1 MEIPKD
7 SAGRTTLLGRIIWF
21 TLLAAALFSLYLVL
35 HPFTPLSRE
44 NISIL
49 DQVQLRRA
57 THVLLLLVAG
67 YLITSQLQAARPT
80 IGSWVFAILS
90 LPFLYTFWVPNVPGV
105 DIPLLGKLMGTLA
118 WALAVGPN
126 LLPRLRRYADIAAA
140 LLAIAPWAYQ
150 VRYYEELVNRAVIP
164 AGWDMAMSF
173 TIIILV
179 LGLVSRLLGP
189 IMPSLVLIF
198 LTYNMYGQYVPGT
211 FRGAKNGI
219 DLILGKTFNET
230 EAGIYGLIT
239 GVSAKYIVYFT
250 ILSGLIGALG
260 LGKVVANMALAM
272 VGRTPQ
278 TPGRVTGIASVFMGM
293 FSGSGAADTQFVATL
308 TKPLYEKAN
317 YDKMTA
323 AGLVATA
330 GTIALI
336 TPPVLG
342 SIAFVMV
349 EILQISYLWV
359 VIMALGPMLLYLVGI
374 LTFNEFYT
382 RKAKLPPVGADV
394 PLGRRYALRYS
405 IIFIPIVLIVTL
417 LYLGT
422 EVATAVYLAAL
433 AFVLI
438 AYLDPTLRP
447 APLNEAMQRPA
458 YKIGLPLGIV
468 LGVVGSLTPLLA
480 GWNLGNIPVLP
491 ITLAVVGLLLGTFV
505 YPAAVA
511 GKLRAA
517 IEPIAQGLV
526 EGFRQ
531 LIPIGSAIV
540 AANLIFGMM
549 VITGLP
555 SKFSIFLEQ
564 VSGESLLLATLVT
577 AVFSLI
583 LGMGVPPTATYVLT
597 ASLTAPAIIKIAS
610 ANFQGYGLEPQQA
623 VLAATLATHMFLF
636 YYAVLADVTPPVA
649 LSGYAAAS
657 VFKTNPILTGVYAA
671 RVALAKY
678 IIGFFFLLSFTGTGL
693 LILPV
698 VQNVPGIEGWLII
711 LERFFFTAVAIVFLA
726 AATVGY
732 TRHPLRRWE
741 SWVMGLL
748 ALALFYP
755 YPNLWMAFI
764 PFVLGL
770 LFFLR
775 GEQKGTPRPQAA
787 D

>member
-7 SAGRTTLLGRIIWF
+7 GAGKTTLLRRIIWF
-21 TLLAAALFSLYLVL
+21 VLLVAALFSLYLVL

-44 NISIL
+44 SIIIL

-80 IGSWVFAILS
+80 VGSWVFALLS

-105 DIPLLGKLMGTLA
+105 DIPLLGRLMGTLA
-118 WALAVGPN
+118 WALVVVPN
-126 LLPRLRRYADIAAA
+126 LLPRLRRYADVAAA
-140 LLAIAPWAYQ
+140 LLAIVPWAYQ
-150 VRYYEELVNRAVIP
+150 VRYYEELINRAVIP

-173 TIIILV
+173 TVIILV

-198 LTYNMYGQYVPGT
+198 LTYNMYGHYVPGT

-219 DLILGKTFNET
+219 DLILGKTYNET

-359 VIMALGPMLLYLVGI
+359 VVMALGPMLLYLLGI
-374 LTFNEFYT
+374 LTYNEFYA
-382 RKAKLPPVGADV
+382 RKAKLPPVGADTS
-394 PLGRRYALRYS
+394 LGRRYALRYS
-405 IIFIPIVLIVTL
+405 IIFIPIVLIVVML
-417 LYLGT
+417 FLGT
-422 EVATAVYLAAL
+422 EVSTAVYLAAL

-438 AYLDPTLRP
+438 CYLDPTLRP
-447 APLNEAMQRPA
+447 APLTEVMRSPA

-480 GWNLGNIPVLP
+480 GWNLGNIPLLP
-491 ITLAVVGLLLGTFV
+491 ITLAVLGLLLGTFF
-505 YPAAVA
+505 YPAAVS
-511 GKLRAA
+511 GKLRAVL
-517 IEPIAQGLV
+517 EPIAQGLV

-555 SKFSIFLEQ
+555 SKFSIFLGQ

-657 VFKTNPILTGVYAA
+657 VFRTNPILTGVYAA

-693 LILPV
+693 LILPIL
-698 VQNVPGIEGWLII
+698 QNVPGLEGWLII
-711 LERFFFTAVAIVFLA
+711 LERFFFTAVAIIFLA

-755 YPNLWMAFI
+755 YPSFWMALI
-764 PFVLGL
+764 PFALGL
-770 LFFLR
+770 LFFLK
-775 GEQKGTPRPQAA
+775 GEGKAASPQAA

>member
-1 MEIPKD
+1 MEIPQD
-7 SAGRTTLLGRIIWF
+7 ATGRTTRMGRVIWF
-21 TLLAAALFSLYLVL
+21 VLLVGALFSLYLVL
-35 HPFTPLSRE
+35 HPFTPLSRLD
-44 NISIL
+44 IGIL

-67 YLITSQLQAARPT
+67 YLITSRLPGARRT
-80 IGSWVFAILS
+80 LGSWVFALLT

-105 DIPLLGKLMGTLA
+105 EIPLAGRLVGTLA
-118 WALAVGPN
+118 WALAVLPA
-126 LLPRLRRYADIAAA
+126 LLPALRRYGDVAAA

-164 AGWDMAMSF
+164 AGWDMSMSF
-173 TIIILV
+173 TVIILV

-189 IMPSLVLIF
+189 VMPSLVLVF

-211 FRGAKNGI
+211 FQGAKNGI
-219 DLILGKTFNET
+219 DLILGKTYNET

-260 LGKVVANMALAM
+260 LGKVVANMALSL

-317 YDKMTA
+317 YDRMIA

-359 VIMALGPMLLYLVGI
+359 VVMALGPMLLYLLGI
-374 LTFNEFYT
+374 LTFNEFYA
-382 RKAKLPPVGADV
+382 RKAKLPPVGADIA
-394 PLGRRYALRYS
+394 LGRRYALRYS
-405 IIFIPIVLIVTL
+405 TIFVPILLIVVML
-417 LYLGT
+417 FLGS

-433 AFVLI
+433 AFVVI
-438 AYLDPTLRP
+438 CYLDPTLRP
-447 APLNEAMQRPA
+447 AALSEAMRSPA
-458 YKIGLPLGIV
+458 YRRGLPLGV
-468 LGVVGSLTPLLA
+468 GLALLGALLPLLM
-480 GWNLGNIPVLP
+480 GWNLGNIPVLSL
-491 ITLAVVGLLLGTFV
+491 TLAVLGLLLGTFF
-505 YPAAVA
+505 YPAAA
-511 GKLRAA
+511 SGRLREAV
-517 IEPIAQGLV
+517 EPIAQGLV

-555 SKFSIFLEQ
+555 SKFSIFLGQ

-577 AVFSLI
+577 AFFSLV

-597 ASLTAPAIIKIAS
+597 ASLTAPAIIKIAA

-657 VFKTNPILTGVYAA
+657 VFKTNPLLTGVYAA

-698 VQNVPGIEGWLII
+698 LQSVPGLEGWLII
-711 LERFFFTAVAIVFLA
+711 LERFFFTAVAIIFLA

-764 PFVLGL
+764 PFALGL

-775 GEQKGTPRPQAA
+775 GEQKARPQAA